1 MQLDDKS
8 IEQDAQNEINKIK
21 GKYNQEVQKGEGWFK
36 SHLIMLSA
44 FAIILI
50 LIIIAF
56 AKL

>member
-36 SHLIMLSA
+36 SP
-44 FAIILI
+44 
-50 LIIIAF
+50 
-56 AKL
+56 